1 MIAIS
6 KCVTHLN
13 IPNFSR
19 NPVDMKGFNFFEE
32 KKKLYLRFSLYCIF
46 YKHLQVLITLNR
58 ILSFLLDLISRCYKE
73 HKAP

>member
-13 IPNFSR
+13 IPTFSR

-32 KKKLYLRFSLYCIF
+32 KKNY
-46 YKHLQVLITLNR
+46 T
-58 ILSFLLDLISRCYKE
+58 
-73 HKAP
+73 